1 MITFFKT
8 KKCFG
13 LDAHLLK
20 FFSNEILDTIFTAM
34 DWLDFQLCMIL
45 VLIYKKDL
53 QMSAVSEF
61 FIHKMSSHKYFVQN
75 FCKNF

>member
-1 MITFFKT
+1 MLWFGCTSFKI
-8 KKCFG
+8 FQ
-13 LDAHLLK
+13 
-20 FFSNEILDTIFTAM
+20 FSNEILDIIFTAM

-61 FIHKMSSHKYFVQN
+61 FIHKMSSHKNFVQN